1 MSRTSWHIK
10 HAEEGCQYSRMWCIQ
25 RQILILTCFA
35 TAIYDVCLLVRIH
48 VILQSI
54 KCFSVLSFEFP
65 FSHSNLKKIDFK
77 FHTFH
82 YRSIQPNF
90 LLFHHLL
97 IFLFQSVQMFVAQ
110 FCDLLEVEISCDGCG
125 ATLPGRRYRC
135 LLCQDMDLCTTCYAG
150 Q

>member
-1 MSRTSWHIK
+1 MQYMMYVYWFEYMSF
-10 HAEEGCQYSRMWCIQ
+10 YS
-25 RQILILTCFA
+25 
-35 TAIYDVCLLVRIH
+35 
-48 VILQSI
+48 QSN
-54 KCFSVLSFEFP
+54 VLP
-65 FSHSNLKKIDFK
+65 FSHFNLKKIDFK
-77 FHTFH
+77 FPTFH